1 MKNRFIN
8 LFFISIGVAIGII
21 LSLQIRAQPVGTSSS
36 PEKQLAIQKS
46 LLNSF
51 SAEQEEL
58 KKKLLSIEEKLAS
71 AKAVMEKRSSGETQ
85 ETLTRLK
92 QKTGFD
98 TVSGEG
104 IRITLSD
111 NPSVSRVDF
120 SALNE
125 NFVQASDMR
134 DLVNALFLQDARA
147 IAINEKRIL
156 PFTSIQPVFDS
167 ILVGNF
173 QIGSPFTISAVGNPN
188 ALQEAIKG
196 LYKRKIQIFVDLPA
210 TLTIVPADNP
220 RSLKF
225 LSLDDK

>member
-1 MKNRFIN
+1 MKNRFVN

-51 SAEQEEL
+51 STEQEEL
-58 KKKLLSIEEKLAS
+58 KKKLLSAEEKLAA
-71 AKAVMEKRSSGETQ
+71 AKEIMEKRSSRETQ

-92 QKTGFD
+92 RLAGFD
-98 TVSGEG
+98 AVSGEG

-125 NFVQASDMR
+125 NFVQASDLR

-147 IAINEKRIL
+147 ITVNEKRIL
-156 PFTSIQPVFDS
+156 PFISIQPVFDS

-173 QIGSPFTISAVGNPN
+173 QIGSPFVVSAVGNPD
-188 ALQEAIKG
+188 ALQEAVKV
-196 LYKRKIQIFVDLPA
+196 LHKRKIQIFVDPQPA
-210 TLTIVPADNP
+210 ITIAPSDNP
-220 RSLKF
+220 RSIKF
-225 LSLDDK
+225 LSLENQ

>member
-1 MKNRFIN
+1 MKTRFFN
-8 LFFISIGVAIGII
+8 LFFIFIGIIIGII
-21 LSLQIRAQPVGTSSS
+21 LSLQIRAQPVGTGSS

-51 SAEQEEL
+51 LTEQESL
-58 KKKLLSIEEKLAS
+58 KKKLLSIEEKLSS
-71 AKAVMEKRSSGETQ
+71 AKEIMEKRSSRETQ
-85 ETLTRLK
+85 KTLSRLK
-92 QKTGFD
+92 RLTGFD
-98 TVSGEG
+98 AVSEEG

-125 NFVQASDMR
+125 NFVQASDLR
-134 DLVNALFLQDARA
+134 DLVNVLFLQDAKA
-147 IAINEKRIL
+147 ISINEKRIL

-173 QIGSPFTISAVGNPN
+173 QIGSPFVISVVGNPD
-188 ALQEAIKG
+188 ALQEAVKV
-196 LYKRKIQIFVDLPA
+196 LHKRKIQIFVDTPQ
-210 TLTIVPADNP
+210 TITVASADNP

-225 LSLDDK
+225 LSLDNQ